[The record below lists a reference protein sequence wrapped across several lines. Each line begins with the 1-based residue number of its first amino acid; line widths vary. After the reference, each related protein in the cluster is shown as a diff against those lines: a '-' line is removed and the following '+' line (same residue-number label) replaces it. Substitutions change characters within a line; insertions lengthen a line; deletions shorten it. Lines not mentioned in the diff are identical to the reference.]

1 MKQQVSIAFMLCGM
15 LFTVCLIV
23 ANIVEQKLI
32 QIGPIEATAGLL
44 IFPISYIVNDV
55 IAEVWGYKK
64 ASLIIWMGFLMNLLA
79 VVVFRLSIWVPGSEN
94 FTHQEAF
101 SLVLG
106 NTQRITIASFIA
118 FLCGSF
124 LNAFVMSR
132 MKVLQKGKGFSLRAI
147 VSTIAGEGAD
157 SIIFFTIAFAGQI
170 SLHDILNL
178 VMTQTIMKTTYEI
191 IMLPITGERQS
202 DGLRKKMIRTH
213 LTTTSVTTRFL
224 INNQFFLPIQPFI
237 HTNLPF
243 VRNVFHSTTSCRK
256 FADKLLILYHE
267 KTSIFVCSLVVAGS
281 NHGTSCNHRT
291 SIYYQ

>member
-64 ASLIIWMGFLMNLLA
+64 ASLIIWMGFLMNFLT

-124 LNAFVMSR
+124 LNAFVMSK
-132 MKVLQKGKGFSLRAI
+132 MKVLQKGRGFSLRAI
-147 VSTIAGEGAD
+147 TSTIAGEGAD
-157 SIIFFTIAFAGQI
+157 SIIFFSIAFAGQI
-170 SLHDILNL
+170 PFHDILNL

-191 IMLPITGERQS
+191 IMLPITDKAVRWV
-202 DGLRKKMIRTH
+202 KKKEDTDTFDNDINYNPFTH
-213 LTTTSVTTRFL
+213 
-224 INNQFFLPIQPFI
+224 
-237 HTNLPF
+237 
-243 VRNVFHSTTSCRK
+243 
-256 FADKLLILYHE
+256 
-267 KTSIFVCSLVVAGS
+267 
-281 NHGTSCNHRT
+281 
-291 SIYYQ
+291 